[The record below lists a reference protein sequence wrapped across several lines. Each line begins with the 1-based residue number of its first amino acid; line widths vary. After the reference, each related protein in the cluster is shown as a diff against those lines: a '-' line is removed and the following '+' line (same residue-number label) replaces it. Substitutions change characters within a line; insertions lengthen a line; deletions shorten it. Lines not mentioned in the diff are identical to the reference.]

1 MVRTT
6 NETKRCVECGDELP
20 AERAELGYT
29 YCMKD
34 SCQARHRRGLAIT
47 TVGTNKG
54 ADTVIIADEDE
65 VRRRGET
72 GELARRDTG
81 LGLDYGTLRA
91 SRTGATRPGATPSDA
106 TQPAPPARP
115 ARRPWT
121 PQQEK
126 LVRLYHDMGLNPR
139 AIAERA
145 RQNNPRLGITE
156 RLAVQI
162 LSAPPS
168 R

>member
-1 MVRTT
+1 MEVVETTEVR
-6 NETKRCVECGDELP
+6 RCVECGDELAP
-20 AERAELGYT
+20 ERAELGYA
-29 YCMKD
+29 YCLKET
-34 SCQARHRRGLAIT
+34 CQAKHRQGVVIT

-54 ADTVIIADEDE
+54 ADTVIVGDPDE

-72 GELARRDTG
+72 GELARKDTG
-81 LGLDYGTLRA
+81 LGLGYGSVRA
-91 SRTGATRPGATPSDA
+91 GGAGAPRGRGTP
-106 TQPAPPARP
+106 TPPRAP

-121 PQQEK
+121 PEQEK
-126 LVRLYHDMGLNPR
+126 LVRLYHDMGLDPR

-145 RQNNPRLGITE
+145 RRNNPRLGITE

-168 R
+168 RR